1 MGFVVGQRVADYEV
15 EGVLGTGGMGCIYRV
30 CNVISGRT
38 EAMKVLQADLSAE
51 PELAARFRAEICT
64 LAGLYHPNIAQLHT
78 AIQYGSE
85 QLMIMEFVE
94 GCTLHQLAQQ
104 APLSPTTVIGYM
116 QQVLSA
122 LSYAHSRGVVHCD
135 VKPAN
140 IMVAPQGTIKLMDFG
155 IARLKAKDEFGSPGV
170 ACGSPRYMSPEQ
182 ACGCDTVDER
192 SDIYSCGITLYKL
205 LTGELP
211 FDDEPTPVVLHRQV
225 NETPRPPIEL
235 NPQLPKPLSDLVMK
249 ALEKDPAHRFQT
261 AAEFSDR
268 LHEVTGVAGFVRG
281 VVTVSPAPAPA
292 QAPAE
297 VPRMV
302 NKRSTFP
309 AEAGMVA
316 AMALAGFTALGVSG
330 WMKATF
336 APKHVHGIAAAA
348 PVRPVMARTSV
359 KATAA
364 GKKETVVAAAQQA
377 ASVITKPLVVV
388 VQQAVLKQ
396 PRLSCHVAT
405 VLTSEAAMPETD
417 GDTLRSE
424 PEPTWPA
431 ATTAELL
438 EVRRQ
443 ENALNA
449 LANTIRSQ
457 MARLRNQKIIDGHDL
472 NQDMADAYVDM
483 NQSLNAGS
491 ADLQSGNAAAA
502 RNQME
507 KAATAVNVLEK
518 LFEQNP

>member
-1 MGFVVGQRVADYEV
+1 MGFVVGQRIADYEV

-78 AIQYGSE
+78 AIQYGNE

-104 APLSPTTVIGYM
+104 APLLPITVTGYI

-140 IMVAPQGTIKLMDFG
+140 IMVAPQGTVKLMDFG
-155 IARLKAKDEFGSPGV
+155 IARLKAKDEFGSPGA

-182 ACGCDTVDER
+182 ACGSDIIDER
-192 SDIYSCGITLYKL
+192 SDIYSLGITLYKL
-205 LTGELP
+205 LTGQLP
-211 FDDEPTPVVLHRQV
+211 FDDEPTHVLLHRQV

-235 NPQLPKPLSDLVMK
+235 NPQLSKSLSDLVMK
-249 ALEKDPAHRFQT
+249 ALEKDPAQRFQT

-268 LHEVTGVAGFVRG
+268 LSEVTGVASSVRG
-281 VVTVSPAPAPA
+281 VVTVSPGPARTGVSRILNGRSKL
-292 QAPAE
+292 PAE
-297 VPRMV
+297 VGV
-302 NKRSTFP
+302 
-309 AEAGMVA
+309 AA
-316 AMALAGFTALGVSG
+316 AMALAGFTALGVSS

-336 APKHVHGIAAAA
+336 AVKNVHGIAAAA
-348 PVRPVMARTSV
+348 PVRPGPAGIS
-359 KATAA
+359 ANAA
-364 GKKETVVAAAQQA
+364 VAEKKETVVVSYAPAAK
-377 ASVITKPLVVV
+377 VITKPLVVV
-388 VQQAVLKQ
+388 VRHVALKQ
-396 PRLSCHVAT
+396 PRFPCHVAT
-405 VLTSEAAMPETD
+405 VLTSEAALPETE
-417 GDTLRSE
+417 GDTLRQE
-424 PEPTWPA
+424 PQPTWSA
-431 ATTAELL
+431 GTTAELR

-443 ENALNA
+443 QNALNA

-457 MARLRNQKIIDGHDL
+457 MARLRNQKIIEGHDL
-472 NQDMADAYVDM
+472 NQGMADAYVEM

-491 ADLQSGNAAAA
+491 ADLESGNAAGA
-502 RNQME
+502 RNQLE

-518 LFEQNP
+518 LFDQNP